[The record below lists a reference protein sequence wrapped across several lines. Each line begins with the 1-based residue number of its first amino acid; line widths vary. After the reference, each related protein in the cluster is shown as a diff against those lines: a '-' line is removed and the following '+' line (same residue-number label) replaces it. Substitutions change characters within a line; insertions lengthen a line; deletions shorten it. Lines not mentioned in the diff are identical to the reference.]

1 MSTPPPYVNLR
12 SSLATDPV
20 RNFRFLAKFTL
31 LTTDQRGIAA
41 GAGFSNSTF
50 TANLGFTQISGLT
63 VTTESIP
70 YREGGYNTN
79 VHQIPGQT
87 SFSPL
92 TFTRGV
98 VINTSQNWQWM
109 KQLFNVAG
117 GTGSGEFRCQIDISV
132 LHHPTHGSGD
142 TQFNTVTGSGD
153 NIDANGVEVATKAAP
168 AALKFRVYNAWITS
182 VAYSDLNAGDNA
194 LMVEQMSVVH
204 EGFDML
210 WSEAYGATKESTFFS
225 S

>member
-1 MSTPPPYVNLR
+1 MATPNYVNLR
-12 SSLATDPV
+12 SSLETDPV
-20 RNFRFLAKFTL
+20 RNFRFLAKFTNIS
-31 LTTDQRGIAA
+31 DPGSNAA
-41 GAGFSNSTF
+41 AVKLDTSI
-50 TANLGFTQISGLT
+50 GFTQISGLT

-98 VINTSQNWQWM
+98 VLGTNQNWLWMKRLFDISAGTNTSKGQ
-109 KQLFNVAG
+109 
-117 GTGSGEFRCQIDISV
+117 FRTTIDISV
-132 LHHPTHGSGD
+132 LKHPGHND
-142 TQFNTVTGSGD
+142 TN
-153 NIDANGVEVATKAAP
+153 NVALRFK
-168 AALKFRVYNAWITS
+168 VYNAWITS

-204 EGFDML
+204 EGFEMTWADN
-210 WSEAYGATKESTFFS
+210 YATGNASTTFPS
-225 S
+225 